1 MVQRLL
7 QDLHQ
12 TVAVVQGFLSGGVQI
27 GAELGEYFQLPE
39 LGQVNT
45 QGTSDLFH
53 SLGLGGAAQTKAV
66 KKIAGSLRIDLAQ
79 FRELEVFTQFS
90 SDLDPATKEAL
101 DHGNRLV
108 EILKQPLYHPMA
120 VSRQVVILYA
130 ATQKLLAD
138 VPVEKVREVAWGL
151 ADEMTERY
159 PDVMKSIDDT
169 GELSA
174 QGEEAIREC
183 CETYKKQVSATWQA

>member
-1 MVQRLL
+1 MISIT
-7 QDLHQ
+7 D
-12 TVAVVQGFLSGGVQI
+12 G
-27 GAELGEYFQLPE
+27 QLYLE
-39 LGQVNT
+39 SN
-45 QGTSDLFH
+45 LFH
-53 SLGLGGAAQTKAV
+53 SGVRPAVNVGLSVSRVGGAAQTKAV

-169 GELSA
+169 GELST